1 MSCPYGLPLGPRGFQ
16 RPKEPSVVAGDGS
29 HHDDVG
35 MDQIPVAGHLTGPVD
50 VHLHHSPPLPGTD
63 PQHGQCNKGRL
74 IALGDP
80 AFRNSEGQGHRTRR
94 RGLAQRSYHTDHAG
108 SPRQRPTIGRGRT
121 VNARSRHHQKP
132 ESPFGPP
139 RRGAEPGQISSPEL
153 LAKQSHHENA
163 LKETNREARTR
174 ASSKNLSEIPP
185 R

>member
-80 AFRNSEGQGHRTRR
+80 AFRNSEGQGQARAVVVLPNDPITQITRVR
-94 RGLAQRSYHTDHAG
+94 
-108 SPRQRPTIGRGRT
+108 
-121 VNARSRHHQKP
+121 
-132 ESPFGPP
+132 
-139 RRGAEPGQISSPEL
+139 
-153 LAKQSHHENA
+153 
-163 LKETNREARTR
+163 R
-174 ASSKNLSEIPP
+174 ASV
-185 R
+185 RR